1 MKAMKAVRRV
11 HLYAGLALCPFVLL
25 FGVSAFLFNHPTSF
39 RDDVLRHGS
48 ELTEGTAFDPAAAEA
63 VAAQVYAA
71 LEAADYGGDGA
82 PELDRVIDRGPAEF
96 GRTGRIAVESGS
108 TRHSLRLRNG
118 SGGAF
123 EVRRE
128 RNSESGGE
136 RVKPLEIAVELAR
149 DFEAEFEESA
159 REVARRAHLESS
171 EVELERMPT
180 IRFAVMVDGIEHTA
194 DFDPK
199 SQTVTLR
206 PTTESEVPG
215 WRRTLT
221 RMHTAHGY
229 PDEPNA
235 RFVWAVLV
243 DIVAFAMVG
252 FGLSGLAMWWQMK
265 KLRRQGAV
273 WTILGVVVFA
283 AMTVAMR
290 AAFMS

>member
-1 MKAMKAVRRV
+1 MKTMKAVRRV

-48 ELTEGTAFDPAAAEA
+48 ELTEGTVFDPAAAEA
-63 VAAQVYAA
+63 IAQQVHAA
-71 LEAADYGGDGA
+71 LEASDFGGEA
-82 PELDRVIDRGPAEF
+82 VPELARVSDGEPAEF
-96 GRTGRIAVESGS
+96 GRTGRIVVETES

-118 SGGAF
+118 AGGAF
-123 EVRRE
+123 EVRSEIEPDVGQERE
-128 RNSESGGE
+128 GPQ
-136 RVKPLEIAVELAR
+136 RVQVELGR
-149 DFEAEFEESA
+149 DLESEFEQSA
-159 REVARRAHLESS
+159 HEVARRANLEESS
-171 EVELERMPT
+171 VELERLPT
-180 IRFAVMVDGIEHTA
+180 IRFALTVDGVEHTA

-206 PTTESEVPG
+206 PTSEAEAPG
-215 WRRTLT
+215 WRRMLT